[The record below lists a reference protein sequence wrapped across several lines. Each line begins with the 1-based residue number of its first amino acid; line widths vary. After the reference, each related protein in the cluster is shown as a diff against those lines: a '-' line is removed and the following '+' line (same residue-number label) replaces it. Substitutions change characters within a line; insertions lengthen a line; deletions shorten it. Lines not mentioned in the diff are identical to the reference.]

1 MPYRVGSK
9 GSYGC
14 SGYPA
19 VKDDGTVMGCHKSKS
34 AAARQIYA
42 INISEGKIG
51 KAMVKEGDMVMAPY
65 EEGEVHVGRVVHV
78 MTDGMLGMPGS
89 EYAIAASPEEPAVL
103 IQLFEMEEGG
113 LEETEY
119 FVGHKAS
126 EVMAM
131 PSLES
136 NVGMDK
142 SMHESEEDEE
152 DDEMDKEYKGC
163 GCPTCKELNVDCP
176 DCPVC
181 QGDMNKA
188 KKPNYEDMI
197 KPRRGGSD
205 PSNARLYAQ
214 IIREAKD
221 KFDVYPSAVANAWV
235 VQEYKRRGGS
245 YKTEKR
251 EFSTANRERMA
262 EAGTAMPDGSFPIAN
277 RADLMNAIRSVG
289 RAKNY
294 DAAKKHIINRA
305 RALNA
310 IDMLPEDWKPGVRK
324 TMWGGSVFDL
334 NPFVK

>member
-1 MPYRVGSK
+1 MPYHVGAK

-14 SGYPA
+14 AGYPA
-19 VKDDGTVMGCHKSKS
+19 LKDDGTVMGCHKTRG

-42 INISEGKIG
+42 INVSEGNIG
-51 KAMVKEGDMVMAPY
+51 KAMVKEGDMVMAPNDD
-65 EEGEVHVGRVVHV
+65 EVYVGRVVHV

-89 EYAIAASPEEPAVL
+89 EYSIMASAEEPAVL

-119 FVGHKAS
+119 FIGKKAS

-142 SMHESEEDEE
+142 GTLANAPYQDANSEMAMEEEDKEIEE
-152 DDEMDKEYKGC
+152 ARRRMINE
-163 GCPTCKELNVDCP
+163 ELD
-176 DCPVC
+176 
-181 QGDMNKA
+181 KA
-188 KKPNYEDMI
+188 KKPNYGEMI
-197 KPRRGGSD
+197 QPRRGGST
-205 PSNARLYAQ
+205 PANPRLYAAVVQ
-214 IIREAKD
+214 AAKD
-221 KFDVYPSAVANAWV
+221 KFDVYPSAVANGWV
-235 VQEYKRRGGS
+235 VQEYKRRGGT
-245 YKTEKR
+245 YKMYDEDMDKR
-251 EFSTANRERMA
+251 EFSGATRERMA

-294 DAAKKHIINRA
+294 DAAKQHIIRRA

-310 IDMLPEDWKPGVRK
+310 MDMLPEDWKNKATKGM
-324 TMWGGSVFDL
+324 TNWTGSIFDL

>member
-1 MPYRVGSK
+1 MPYHVGAK

-19 VKDDGTVMGCHKSKS
+19 LKDDGTVMGCHKTRG

-42 INISEGKIG
+42 INISEGNIG
-51 KAMVKEGDMVMAPY
+51 KAMVKEGDMVMAPNDD
-65 EEGEVHVGRVVHV
+65 EVYVGRVVHV

-89 EYAIAASPEEPAVL
+89 EYSIMASAEEPAVL

-119 FVGHKAS
+119 FIGKKAS

-142 SMHESEEDEE
+142 GTLANAPYQDANSEMAMEEE
-152 DDEMDKEYKGC
+152 DDEIEQARRRMINE
-163 GCPTCKELNVDCP
+163 EL
-176 DCPVC
+176 
-181 QGDMNKA
+181 GKA
-188 KKPNYEDMI
+188 KKPNYGEMI
-197 KPRRGGSD
+197 KPRRGGST
-205 PSNARLYAQ
+205 PANPRLYAAVVQ
-214 IIREAKD
+214 AAKD
-221 KFDVYPSAVANAWV
+221 KFDVYPSAVANGWV
-235 VQEYKRRGGS
+235 VQEYKRRGGT
-245 YKTEKR
+245 YKMYDEDMDKR
-251 EFSTANRERMA
+251 EFSGTTRERMA

-294 DAAKKHIINRA
+294 DAAKQHIIRRA

-310 IDMLPEDWKPGVRK
+310 MDMLPEDWKNKATKGM
-324 TMWGGSVFDL
+324 TNWAGSIFDL

>member
-1 MPYRVGSK
+1 MPYHVGSK

-19 VKDDGTVMGCHKSKS
+19 VKEDGTVMGCHTTRG

-42 INISEGKIG
+42 INVSEGNIG

-65 EEGEVHVGRVVHV
+65 EEGEIHVGRVVHV
-78 MTDGMLGMPGS
+78 MTDGMLGYPGS
-89 EYAIAASPEEPAVL
+89 EYSIMASAEEPAVL

-142 SMHESEEDEE
+142 SMHEDEE
-152 DDEMDKEYKGC
+152 DDEMDKEYEGC
-163 GCPTCKELNVDCP
+163 GCPTCKELNVNCEN
-176 DCPVC
+176 CPVC
-181 QGDMNKA
+181 NETMKDCCGGNVEKEAPCWEGYVQRGMKEKDGKMVPNCVPVEKA
-188 KKPNYEDMI
+188 DKPNYEEMI
-197 KPRRGGSD
+197 KPRRGGSE

-214 IIREAKD
+214 ILREAKD

-235 VQEYKRRGGS
+235 VQEYKRRGGT
-245 YKTEKR
+245 YKTEK
-251 EFSTANRERMA
+251 ETTKSIW
-262 EAGTAMPDGSFPIAN
+262 S
-277 RADLMNAIRSVG
+277 
-289 RAKNY
+289 
-294 DAAKKHIINRA
+294 
-305 RALNA
+305 
-310 IDMLPEDWKPGVRK
+310 
-324 TMWGGSVFDL
+324 GGLLDFKGL
-334 NPFVK
+334 K